1 MNIKCR
7 GVVIKRMNYG
17 EADKVLTIFSDKLG
31 KIKAI
36 AKGVRKISSRMAGS
50 LEPYNLIQLELHE
63 GKSFYII
70 TGVEMISCYDCS
82 GILSGSTKAVYA
94 SEIIDKIFEEEEK
107 NVQAFE
113 LFTNALSKLTSTNN
127 NLALRLFELQILSQA
142 GFEPDLFLCSSCKSR
157 LRSGENF
164 VNNISG
170 YLLCAKCA
178 EHSGVARKVEDG
190 VIKLLRLLQ
199 TNGIEICGK
208 IKCNTNHTREVEK
221 ILDQFLQ
228 NALEREIVSKRYL

>member
-1 MNIKCR
+1 
-7 GVVIKRMNYG
+7 
-17 EADKVLTIFSDKLG
+17 
-31 KIKAI
+31 
-36 AKGVRKISSRMAGS
+36 
-50 LEPYNLIQLELHE
+50 
-63 GKSFYII
+63 
-70 TGVEMISCYDCS
+70 MISCYDCS

-142 GFEPDLFLCSSCKSR
+142 GFEPDLYLCSSCKSK
-157 LRSGENF
+157 LKSGENY
-164 VNNISG
+164 VNNVSG
-170 YLLCAKCA
+170 YLLCTKCA
-178 EHSGVARKVEDG
+178 EHSGIARKVEDG

-199 TNGIEICGK
+199 TNGVEVCDK
-208 IKCNTNHTREVEK
+208 IKCNVSHMKEVEN

-228 NALEREIVSKRYL
+228 NALEREIKSRKYL